1 MPFMSVQT
9 RRHRSSVFAF
19 FNLLMVA
26 ATTAVF
32 AVCWYHFYR
41 NTANQLFLQ
50 KGNWLVIFI
59 GMVLYVSFARLYEGF
74 HVTASRILEVIYSQA
89 VATLMTGFL
98 MYLILWLLKGNI
110 VPPNP
115 LPLLVACACDIVI
128 AGIWAFLVKRYSVA
142 TSKVQR
148 AAILYKNQ
156 ASYHNG
162 KNILKRIPMK
172 LDVVIEEDVSDKES
186 RDVIK
191 KLQDQQVDMVMI
203 CGVPSS
209 YRNDILKYCMTN
221 DIVCYVRPTI
231 GDSLMEG
238 GNFQIL
244 SHLPVVRCQRATP
257 GLIYL
262 FTKRL
267 VDIVLSLIAII
278 LLSPLLLITAL
289 AIKLYDHGPV
299 LYKQKRMTIN
309 RKVFNIL
316 KFRTMKV
323 DADKG
328 GKGIVTMQNDDRI
341 TPVGKKIRPF
351 RIDELP
357 QLFNILKGDMTI
369 VGPRPERIET
379 IELYEKETPEFA
391 LRLQVKAGLSGFA
404 AVYGKANTEPYDKLQ
419 MDLYYINHLSL
430 ANDLKIIFA
439 TVKAIFL
446 PESTEGFEKEKNAL
460 SEQR

>member
-1 MPFMSVQT
+1 MSVQT
-9 RRHRSSVFAF
+9 RQHRSSVFAF

-156 ASYHNG
+156 TSYHNG

-172 LDVVIEEDVSDKES
+172 LDVVMEEDVSDKES
-186 RDVIK
+186 KDVIQ
-191 KLQDQQVDMVMI
+191 KLKDQQVDMVMI
-203 CGVPSS
+203 CGIPSS

-299 LYKQKRMTIN
+299 LYSQTRLTQDGKLF
-309 RKVFNIL
+309 KVH
-316 KFRTMKV
+316 KFRSMRVNAESNGVARLAT
-323 DADKG
+323 
-328 GKGIVTMQNDDRI
+328 QNDDRI
-341 TPVGKKIRPF
+341 TPVGRKIRAL

-369 VGPRPERIET
+369 VGPRPERPEIAEQY
-379 IELYEKETPEFA
+379 YEEMPEFA
-391 LRLQVKAGLSGFA
+391 LRLQVKAGLTGYA
-404 AVYGKANTEPYDKLQ
+404 QVYGQYNTTPYDKLQ
-419 MDLYYINHLSL
+419 MDLFYITNQSL
-430 ANDLKIIFA
+430 ITDLKIIFA
-439 TVKAIFL
+439 TIKILFMK
-446 PESTEGFEKEKNAL
+446 ESTEGIAEGQTTASANSK
-460 SEQR
+460 